1 MLCAIMFKV
10 FAPSEPAYNP
20 AHCYQQSTDSNCGY
34 YCLRIAAEYF
44 LGDKFKKRSKKIFT
58 RDFLPMCP
66 RNGERLEVSTK
77 EFERLFPALDIH
89 FETDNKPDYSP
100 ADVLEKLAEG
110 KILVLNVQNIKFVGN
125 KMKAYTRAKGA
136 KRGVEGH
143 NICCI
148 GGDEEKLIFS
158 DSNWS
163 GKSCRKT
170 MQTDILQ
177 VGYEAVHGLTLN
189 PRDRAIAKTTFICE
203 MFWVVAGPPKKT
215 PLRRSRRR
223 R

>member
-1 MLCAIMFKV
+1 MFKV
-10 FAPSEPAYNP
+10 FTPSEPVYNP
-20 AHCYQQSTDSNCGY
+20 KYCYQQSTDSNCGY

-44 LGDKFKKRSKKIFT
+44 LGAKFKQASRGIFT

-66 RNGERLEVSTK
+66 RSGERLEVSTK
-77 EFERLFPALDIH
+77 EFERLFPSLDIH
-89 FETDNKPDYSP
+89 FETDDKPEYTP

-110 KILVLNVQNIKFVGN
+110 KILVLNVQNITFAGN
-125 KMKAYTRAKGA
+125 KMKAYTRAKGE

-148 GGDEEKLIFS
+148 GGDADTLIFS
-158 DSNWS
+158 DSNRS

-177 VGYEAVHGLTLN
+177 AGYEAVHGLTLK
-189 PRDRAIAKTTFICE
+189 PRERAISTSTFVCE
-203 MFWVVAGPPKKT
+203 MFWVCSGPAPQQT
-215 PLRRSRRR
+215 RVRRSRRTKK
-223 R
+223 